1 MQITLRIGE
10 KTVSIE
16 KDWEELEDQVTW
28 IELMEEMLFP
38 AIRGFGYVID
48 DEFINSL
55 DEIHQEY
62 LDKKYKIPWRR
73 NLNKESE

>member
-1 MQITLRIGE
+1 
-10 KTVSIE
+10 
-16 KDWEELEDQVTW
+16 
-28 IELMEEMLFP
+28 MEEMLFP

-73 NLNKESE
+73 NLNKAGE

>member
-28 IELMEEMLFP
+28 VELMEEMLFP

-73 NLNKESE
+73 NLNKDSE

>member
-1 MQITLRIGE
+1 MRIGE
-10 KTVSIE
+10 KHVTIE
-16 KDWEELEDQVTW
+16 KDWEENEDEVTW
-28 IELMEEMLFP
+28 VTLMEEMVFP

-48 DEFINSL
+48 DEFITSL

-73 NLNKESE
+73 NKE

>member
-16 KDWEELEDQVTW
+16 KDWEEREDEVTW

>member
-28 IELMEEMLFP
+28 VELMEEMLFP

-48 DEFINSL
+48 DEFIGEL
-55 DEIHQEY
+55 DGLHQEY
-62 LDKKYKIPWRR
+62 IDKRYRR
-73 NLNKESE
+73 KHRE